1 MINDVIIFSALV
13 IFWCCKTKKYV
24 HRRKRQELLF
34 FWSSTWCMYHGFV
47 SERQDFGAPDLS
59 HSPQSQMLV
68 PTRQPHHHEGSVKNT
83 RWDVYDTESKM
94 RRLVCIISLKCPRRQ
109 SWWHVYVSML
119 SCIRWTGH
127 LAGSYLSWPPNSLL
141 PFFEDYGVT
150 DTTSTWWS
158 SFQDCI

>member
-1 MINDVIIFSALV
+1 
-13 IFWCCKTKKYV
+13 
-24 HRRKRQELLF
+24 
-34 FWSSTWCMYHGFV
+34 MYHGFV

-94 RRLVCIISLKCPRRQ
+94 RCLVCIISLKCPRRQ
-109 SWWHVYVSML
+109 CWWHVYVSML

-127 LAGSYLSWPPNSLL
+127 LAGSYLSWSDRFEGIFSAGTITGQDPLSGCRVTHPLL
-141 PFFEDYGVT
+141 KRSCKLQCSRFRASHLALLESQQNQKGRS
-150 DTTSTWWS
+150 ST
-158 SFQDCI
+158 Q